1 MYEKELTIPLYDMEK
16 TYVELKVWHE
26 KLKDQIGDID
36 WNRID
41 QKYNNAKDCLKKIYP
56 FEKQLLELDA
66 KSYQERAA
74 VYEKYIDE
82 CKDILDTRIVQVL
95 YERMIT
101 DCCLNGKYARF
112 NVTKIVLFTIS

>member
-1 MYEKELTIPLYDMEK
+1 MYEKELTIPLCDMEETFIEFK
-16 TYVELKVWHE
+16 ASHE
-26 KLKDQIGDID
+26 KLKDQMPDTD
-36 WNRID
+36 WNRIE
-41 QKYNNAKDCLKKIYP
+41 QKYHSARDCLKKIYP

-101 DCCLNGKYARF
+101 DCCLNGK
-112 NVTKIVLFTIS
+112 